1 MFRLVG
7 VAGDVR
13 GKKFSL
19 DEGENTFG
27 SDMGADNQILYKGIS
42 KKHFSVLLNSD
53 FVSLKDLGSSNGTF
67 VNNKI
72 VQEKSLREGDV
83 ISIPGASFKLI
94 KIKIKKIKKQTYVE
108 EKEEVPNSLSG
119 KVNFY
124 FKNKF
129 MPMIFSMN
137 QNSEWKNLVGLFITA
152 AVALIVFVSVSSVL
166 DRTEGLVLSEV
177 VNRVKQHAEEVSRRN
192 SAYLYQNEFDQ
203 INLNFLE
210 REKSVVEYYLLDR
223 KGIVVKSTERK
234 NVYVNHPFTV
244 DAKSAIESKNDYNYY
259 YVENLGEGKI
269 GVAKGIFA
277 RNLESQRDQVVGV
290 ISIVFNPE
298 SLIELENL
306 SSVSYLEALLKSA
319 LLGFLC
325 YLLIY
330 FLTQK
335 HLEVLVQESNQ
346 LIQGSKNKI
355 EKKILFDEMK
365 PLESIINQT
374 VSQLNELKGGEEV
387 SFDSMESDEDYITS
401 LSEIVAG
408 YPGAGLVLNAE
419 KQIKRINQEAEDLI
433 GIRENLSL
441 DQDLSDIIRDQ
452 SLVAKIISLCD
463 QSSDE
468 LGANCEEIGDIS
480 GTEYTITV
488 STLMG
493 KDGYAK
499 AHIIGFKQA

>member
-19 DEGENTFG
+19 DDGENIFG
-27 SDMGADNQILYKGIS
+27 SDMGADHQITSKGIS
-42 KKHFSVLLNSD
+42 KKHFSLLVNEEFISM
-53 FVSLKDLGSSNGTF
+53 KDLGSSNGTF

-72 VQEKSLREGDV
+72 IQEKSLREGDV

-94 KIKIKKIKKQTYVE
+94 KVQVKKIKKQTYVE
-108 EKEEVPNSLSG
+108 EKEEVPKSLFG
-119 KVNFY
+119 KVSFY

-137 QNSEWKNLVGLFITA
+137 QGSEWKNLISIFLAATIALVVFI
-152 AVALIVFVSVSSVL
+152 SVSSVL

-177 VNRVKQHAEEVSRRN
+177 INRVKQHAEEVSRRN

-223 KGIVVKSTERK
+223 KGIVIKSTERK

-244 DAKSAIESKNDYNYY
+244 EAKQMIESKNDYNYH
-259 YVENLGEGKI
+259 YVENLGEGRI

-319 LLGFLC
+319 IIGFLC

-335 HLEVLVQESNQ
+335 HLDVLIKEANEVL
-346 LIQGSKNKI
+346 QGNKNRI
-355 EKKILFDEMK
+355 EKKMLFEDML
-365 PLESIINQT
+365 PLEAILNQSIN
-374 VSQLNELKGGEEV
+374 QLNELKNGDEV
-387 SFDSMESDEDYITS
+387 SFDSLESDDDYIAS

-408 YPGAGLVLNAE
+408 YPGAGMVLNAE

-468 LGANCEEIGDIS
+468 MGANCEEIGDIS

-488 STLMG
+488 SSLMG